1 MNKVITCDL
10 CPRFCRLAENQTG
23 FCKARQNIDGK
34 IKSLTYGKW
43 LSIALD
49 PIEKKPLAYFKQGS
63 MILSVGTFG
72 CNMTCPFCQNHQL
85 ARASVDDFPSKSLS
99 PDELVEQ
106 ALDLKTIG
114 NIGIAFT
121 YNEPLI
127 NFEYIRDTA
136 KLARQANLETVV
148 VTSGQINKPYLEEL
162 LPLISAWNID
172 LKSFSEAGYQRL
184 GGDFKTTLETIRL
197 AAEVAHVEITTLVVP
212 KISDDLAEFKQQVD
226 FIAQIEPEIPLHLTR
241 YFPYYKYNEPPTSIS
256 LLQEMAKLARKKL
269 NRVKIGNI

>member
-23 FCKARQNIDGK
+23 FCQARQNIDGK

-241 YFPYYKYNEPPTSIS
+241 YFPCYKYNEPPTSIS